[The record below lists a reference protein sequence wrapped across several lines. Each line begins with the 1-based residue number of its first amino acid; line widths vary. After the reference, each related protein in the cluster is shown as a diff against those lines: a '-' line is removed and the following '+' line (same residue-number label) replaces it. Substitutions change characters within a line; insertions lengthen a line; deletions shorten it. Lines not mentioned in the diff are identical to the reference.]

1 MEDESY
7 EGCYGDIVV
16 TTNCA
21 KTMGQVLPESNSA
34 HIAFH
39 ISIVQIF

>member
-1 MEDESY
+1 MEAASDG
-7 EGCYGDIVV
+7 GCYVDIVV
-16 TTNCA
+16 TTTCA
-21 KTMGQVLPESNSA
+21 KTKGQVLPESNSA